1 MLQNRRDFAAIVK
14 YFCGLSPAST
24 PPGCRTTSR
33 HARLLAHGC
42 MSKFQKRCR
51 SAHLSVPRQ
60 DSPSFFPRSPERGDE
75 NSQGQ
80 RPWNVRPSSSKLCR
94 SERSRPAQPAVRAP
108 RQGLTTAGPSFSRG
122 VAPGYFRSS
131 LQDAQ
136 ERLFPQSLAPWRLW
150 VGAQGAKDF
159 SPRTRA
165 TAGAI
170 RPLCRHTILYG
181 RYRRPQ
187 RPRCGS
193 HWRLL

>member
-1 MLQNRRDFAAIVK
+1 MNGSPRRLIRSFIK
-14 YFCGLSPAST
+14 MRPFGLGACPNSRRGAVPHI
-24 PPGCRTTSR
+24 CR
-33 HARLLAHGC
+33 
-42 MSKFQKRCR
+42 F
-51 SAHLSVPRQ
+51 PRQ
-60 DSPSFFPRSPERGDE
+60 DSPSFFPRSPERGGE
-75 NSQGQ
+75 NSRGQ
-80 RPWNVRPSSSKLCR
+80 RPWNVRPSSDKLCR
-94 SERSRPAQPAVRAP
+94 SERNQPAQPAVRAP

-150 VGAQGAKDF
+150 VGAQGAKDL

-165 TAGAI
+165 TTDAI
-170 RPLCRHTILYG
+170 RPSCRTTILYA

-193 HWRLL
+193 PRRLL